1 MDEASLALAERLVSP
16 SYIRQGGQA
25 LARRRK
31 MVKALLSQR
40 QLPQE
45 PWDDDTIEWLI
56 QDLACM
62 DSNNFVD
69 NVGIGEREAR
79 CASELVRRRHYGL
92 AHGIG
97 RSGNI
102 ADEQPKASPCP
113 TVVCRADNFTVPGI
127 NGDKFS
133 GQRCLGYRRPQGC
146 GCCDSAATCN
156 RHDNHYYSPRAK
168 IQATS
173 ILFSI
178 LPRFDLIEKVM
189 VLFQVCPMAKNG
201 PKDVCEGSHVCW
213 TRPRVYTYSVDCVTM
228 QVISSILEGDQV
240 CTNVTQIEQEIC
252 TRGADNIVCVLT
264 TTSCFAP
271 RAADRVEEVAKL
283 CHRYGVGH
291 IINNAY
297 GVQASSICES
307 VTRAWR
313 RGRVDGIIQ
322 STDKNFMVPVGGAV
336 LASGAKDASLVDAVN
351 ALYPGWR
358 KLLDQRQTVFT
369 HLHYGLAA
377 LAEEQGERLLSTPQ
391 NPISMA
397 MSLSTLQSP
406 SAGEQEHVGLGNYD
420 SAEAP
425 EKGSLRPL
433 SALAREDR
441 GKSPAMDPPLQSS
454 ESELLGRAAVELEDS
469 KLEVEQEHTGGS
481 GRSLTFLG
489 SMLFMRYYAELAM
502 RWCPERGRQ
511 WEVIPLTDTAR
522 PIIGVFCLVK
532 MLKTGYRACCSSR
545 TADPASAPPSARRLA
560 SNSWFSK
567 ARFASSYPAKFIAP
581 SGAIQKKRGKAP
593 LKSAGIPSFVAMA
606 LPEPL
611 GHSRRSSHHARLDH
625 IKGRRADCRR
635 STRSATYHDRL
646 PGSEFSVQEPPH
658 YLPPAGK
665 ESQPKQDIVLA
676 AIRGHAGH
684 SILPYRAHKSFPD
697 VRVQPCLEPLLQNFP
712 RPVKPSCGMVPM
724 TSEKESVDACTLV
737 CTRHKPHTLNELDA
751 AEHTFR
757 VSRGCMTQVDS
768 PQARPPAR
776 ADLRTLPAGII
787 MGGDM
792 GTTVAASNQTML
804 RSTQTKRS
812 GGRSNIKFRNW
823 PYATWPSSLSAS
835 RHRIIALAFSSV
847 AGSPALRS
855 ESRT

>member
-1 MDEASLALAERLVSP
+1 MDDASLALAERLVSP

-25 LARRRK
+25 LARRHK
-31 MVKALLSQR
+31 MVKALLSQC
-40 QLPQE
+40 QLPRE

-56 QDLACM
+56 QDLALM

-102 ADEQPKASPCP
+102 ADEQPKASAIDALVEQVLVLHLFVEP
-113 TVVCRADNFTVPGI
+113 T
-127 NGDKFS
+127 
-133 GQRCLGYRRPQGC
+133 
-146 GCCDSAATCN
+146 
-156 RHDNHYYSPRAK
+156 
-168 IQATS
+168 TS
-173 ILFSI
+173 
-178 LPRFDLIEKVM
+178 
-189 VLFQVCPMAKNG
+189 LFQK
-201 PKDVCEGSHVCW
+201 S
-213 TRPRVYTYSVDCVTM
+213 
-228 QVISSILEGDQV
+228 IILEEDQV
-240 CTNVTQIEQEIC
+240 CTNVNQIEQEIC

-271 RAADRVEEVAKL
+271 RAADRVVEVAKI

-291 IINNAY
+291 IINNGY

-313 RGRVDGIIQ
+313 RGRVDGVIQ

-336 LASGAKDASLVDAVN
+336 LVSGAKDASLVDAVN

-358 KLLDQRQTVFT
+358 KLLEQRQTVFT
-369 HLHYGLAA
+369 HLHNGLAA

-397 MSLSTLQSP
+397 MSLSTLHSP
-406 SAGEQEHVGLGNYD
+406 SAGEQEHIGLGNQD

-433 SALAREDR
+433 GALAREDR

-454 ESELLGRAAVELEDS
+454 ESERLGRAAVELEDS

-489 SMLFMRYYAELAM
+489 SMLFMRCISGC
-502 RWCPERGRQ
+502 RIVVPGERKTVGGHKF
-511 WEVIPLTDTAR
+511 DGYGASYHR
-522 PIIGVFCLVK
+522 P
-532 MLKTGYRACCSSR
+532 GYRACCSTR

-560 SNSWFSK
+560 SNSCFSK

-606 LPEPL
+606 LPESC
-611 GHSRRSSHHARLDH
+611 GHSWRSSHHARLDH
-625 IKGRRADCRR
+625 IKWRSADCRR
-635 STRSATYHDRL
+635 STRSPTYHDSL
-646 PGSEFSVQEPPH
+646 PGSELSVQEPPH
-658 YLPPAGK
+658 YLPPARK
-665 ESQPKQDIVLA
+665 ESQPKQYIVKA
-676 AIRGHAGH
+676 AISGHAGH
-684 SILPYRAHKSFPD
+684 SILLYGAHKCFPD
-697 VRVQPCLEPLLQNFP
+697 IRVQPCLEPLLQNFP
-712 RPVKPSCGMVPM
+712 RPVNPSCGRVPM

-737 CTRHKPHTLNELDA
+737 CTSHKPHTLDELVHFSLLLLKHDEHGA
-751 AEHTFR
+751 QADSAEQTFR

-768 PQARPPAR
+768 PQARPPAS

-792 GTTVAASNQTML
+792 GTTVAASYQTML
-804 RSTQTKRS
+804 GSTQMKRS
-812 GGRSNIKFRNW
+812 GGRSIMKFRNW

-847 AGSPALRS
+847 AGSPALRR

>member
-31 MVKALLSQR
+31 MVRARRRAARRPPHGLRAALRALVSRSAECGGAPPGEQVKALLSQR
-40 QLPQE
+40 QLPRE

-56 QDLACM
+56 QVMQFAQSPRTSTDLALM

-102 ADEQPKASPCP
+102 ADEQPKAI
-113 TVVCRADNFTVPGI
+113 DM
-127 NGDKFS
+127 
-133 GQRCLGYRRPQGC
+133 
-146 GCCDSAATCN
+146 
-156 RHDNHYYSPRAK
+156 
-168 IQATS
+168 
-173 ILFSI
+173 
-178 LPRFDLIEKVM
+178 E
-189 VLFQVCPMAKNG
+189 VLLAHEWC
-201 PKDVCEGSHVCW
+201 
-213 TRPRVYTYSVDCVTM
+213 
-228 QVISSILEGDQV
+228 
-240 CTNVTQIEQEIC
+240 
-252 TRGADNIVCVLT
+252 
-264 TTSCFAP
+264 
-271 RAADRVEEVAKL
+271 RVEEVAKL

-313 RGRVDGIIQ
+313 RGRVDGVIQ

-358 KLLDQRQTVFT
+358 KLLEQRQTVFT
-369 HLHYGLAA
+369 HLHNGLAA

-406 SAGEQEHVGLGNYD
+406 SAGEQEHIGLGNQE

-454 ESELLGRAAVELEDS
+454 ESELLGRAALELEDS
-469 KLEVEQEHTGGS
+469 KLEVEQEHT
-481 GRSLTFLG
+481 
-489 SMLFMRYYAELAM
+489 
-502 RWCPERGRQ
+502 
-511 WEVIPLTDTAR
+511 
-522 PIIGVFCLVK
+522 
-532 MLKTGYRACCSSR
+532 
-545 TADPASAPPSARRLA
+545 DPASAPPSARRLA
-560 SNSWFSK
+560 SNSCFSK

-606 LPEPL
+606 LPVARSPMAIPGAAVIMRVL
-611 GHSRRSSHHARLDH
+611 ITSKGVVQTAAAPPDAPPTTIVSQGASSRSRSLRTICH
-625 IKGRRADCRR
+625 
-635 STRSATYHDRL
+635 
-646 PGSEFSVQEPPH
+646 Q
-658 YLPPAGK
+658 
-665 ESQPKQDIVLA
+665 
-676 AIRGHAGH
+676 HAGH
-684 SILPYRAHKSFPD
+684 SILLYGAHKSFPD

-712 RPVKPSCGMVPM
+712 RDGS
-724 TSEKESVDACTLV
+724 SVEASQT
-737 CTRHKPHTLNELDA
+737 ELRKGADDIGKGERRCLHPISTEDA
-751 AEHTFR
+751 AEQTFR

-787 MGGDM
+787 VGGDM

-804 RSTQTKRS
+804 RSTQMK
-812 GGRSNIKFRNW
+812 
-823 PYATWPSSLSAS
+823 
-835 RHRIIALAFSSV
+835 
-847 AGSPALRS
+847 
-855 ESRT
+855 